1 MKQVTIWHAIL
12 ANLVFATPLLADIE
26 IVSNSIALV
35 LSGGGAKGAY
45 EVGVWQALHD
55 VGLADDIAAVSGT
68 SIGAVNAA
76 LFSSWPDPK
85 GAETLWLENLG
96 KVFVPNDRILHV
108 ASEKKFAEFLDG
120 ELREYAEIA
129 GVPASDLPE
138 DSKKNIEKEAREEF
152 KRKGALR
159 DLAKS
164 LQTIGESLHG
174 EASDGLCDGDALRS
188 VLEGNL
194 PKNWPGETPR
204 VYVTALASDE
214 WKPRT
219 FCLNEGTPEDRIQR
233 LLASTAI
240 PVIFPPVAIDG
251 VPFVDGGWEMKGGD
265 NVPLE
270 PILENHPDI
279 KTVIVV
285 YLDDETD
292 LNRERLEKN
301 RADSSAARV
310 RLIEI
315 IPSKNIGGAF
325 NGWQGVFDASP
336 DTARRLIDLGRK
348 DAEKTLLESGLA
360 KAKDVTGGAMGMATN
375 LWHKRPKLP
384 FGKGKETQTR

>member
-1 MKQVTIWHAIL
+1 MKLSAIL
-12 ANLVFATPLLADIE
+12 PVFLSAIYAVAAAPL
-26 IVSNSIALV
+26 ALV

-45 EVGVWQALHD
+45 EVGVWQALHEA
-55 VGLADDIAAVSGT
+55 GLAEDVAAVSGT

-96 KVFVPNDRILHV
+96 KVFVPNDRILQV

-120 ELREYAEIA
+120 KLREYAEIA
-129 GVPASDLPE
+129 GVPASNLPE
-138 DSKKNIEKEAREEF
+138 DSKRAIEKEAREEF
-152 KRKGALR
+152 TRKGALR
-159 DLAKS
+159 DLAKT

-174 EASDGLCDGDALRS
+174 EASDGLCDGDALRA

-240 PVIFPPVAIDG
+240 PVIFPPVEIDG
-251 VPFVDGGWEMKGGD
+251 VPFVDGGWESRGGD
-265 NVPLE
+265 NVPIK
-270 PILENHPDI
+270 PILENHPEI
-279 KTVIVV
+279 RKVIVV
-285 YLDDETD
+285 YLEEGNDKTTKAR
-292 LNRERLEKN
+292 RERVKKE
-301 RADSSAARV
+301 ADAAGV
-310 RLIEI
+310 KLIEI
-315 IPSKNIGGAF
+315 IPSKNLGGAL
-325 NGWQGVFDASP
+325 GIYGVFDASA
-336 DTARRLIDLGRK
+336 DTARHLIELGRK
-348 DAEKTLLESGLA
+348 DAEKQLRESGLI
-360 KAKDVTGGAMGMATN
+360 K
-375 LWHKRPKLP
+375 
-384 FGKGKETQTR
+384 

>member
-1 MKQVTIWHAIL
+1 MRTLIAFPIILSAISTVV
-12 ANLVFATPLLADIE
+12 AEPLG
-26 IVSNSIALV
+26 LV

-45 EVGVWQALHD
+45 EVGVWQALHEA
-55 VGLADDIAAVSGT
+55 GLAGDVAAVSGT

-85 GAETLWLENLG
+85 GAETLWLEHLG
-96 KVFVPNDRILHV
+96 KVFVPNDRILQV

-120 ELREYAEIA
+120 KLREYAEIA

-138 DSKKNIEKEAREEF
+138 DSKKAIEKEAREEF

-174 EASDGLCDGDALRS
+174 EASDGLCDGDALRA

-214 WKPRT
+214 WKSRT

-240 PVIFPPVAIDG
+240 PVIFPPVEIDG

-270 PILENHPDI
+270 PILENHPEI
-279 KTVIVV
+279 KKVIVV
-285 YLDDETD
+285 YLDTKKKMEKEDKKRQKKGGNGRLTK
-292 LNRERLEKN
+292 NREAAKRLGVEPP
-301 RADSSAARV
+301 
-310 RLIEI
+310 IEI
-315 IPSKNIGGAF
+315 FPSQDIGGAF
-325 NGWQGVFDASP
+325 KGWQGVFDASP
-336 DTARRLIDLGRK
+336 DTAMRLIELGRK
-348 DAEKTLLESGLA
+348 DAEKVLKEKGL
-360 KAKDVTGGAMGMATN
+360 
-375 LWHKRPKLP
+375 WQERIP
-384 FGKGKETQTR
+384 

>member
-1 MKQVTIWHAIL
+1 MVIVKVLLVCMTFGTL
-12 ANLVFATPLLADIE
+12 YANAAPL
-26 IVSNSIALV
+26 ALV

-45 EVGVWQALHD
+45 EVGVWSALHEA
-55 VGLADDIAAVSGT
+55 GLADNVAAVSGT

-96 KVFVPNDRILHV
+96 KVFVPNDRILQV

-120 ELREYAEIA
+120 KLREYAEIA

-138 DSKKNIEKEAREEF
+138 DSKKAIEKEAREEF

-164 LQTIGESLHG
+164 LQTISESLHG

-194 PKNWPGETPR
+194 PKNWPRATPR
-204 VYVTALASDE
+204 VYVTALACDE
-214 WKPRT
+214 WKART
-219 FCLNEGTPEDRIQR
+219 FCLNEGSPEDRILR

-240 PVIFPPVAIDG
+240 PAIFPPVVIDDT
-251 VPFVDGGWEMKGGD
+251 PYVDGGWESKGGD
-265 NVPLE
+265 NVPLG
-270 PILENHPDI
+270 PIVEKHSDI

-285 YLDDETD
+285 YLDDV
-292 LNRERLEKN
+292 RHIPPGRLVKN
-301 RADSSAARV
+301 RKAAANAGV
-310 RLIEI
+310 RLVEI
-315 IPSKNIGGAF
+315 IPSENIGRGIT
-325 NGWQGVFDASP
+325 GWQGVFDASP
-336 DTARRLIDLGRK
+336 ETARRLIELGRK
-348 DAEKTLLESGLA
+348 DAARVLREKGLI
-360 KAKDVTGGAMGMATN
+360 
-375 LWHKRPKLP
+375 
-384 FGKGKETQTR
+384 E